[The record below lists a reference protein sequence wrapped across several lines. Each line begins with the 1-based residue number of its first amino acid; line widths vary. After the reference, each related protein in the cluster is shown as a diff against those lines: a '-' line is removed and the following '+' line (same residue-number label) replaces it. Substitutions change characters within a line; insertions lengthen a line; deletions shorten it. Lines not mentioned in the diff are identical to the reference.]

1 MYLPFDP
8 PYPKSIIAYDS
19 TIAPQ
24 CLSHPD
30 LAREDVPEEAEG
42 IVQRFVVNVTVQI
55 SDLIWLSLCQTQKK
69 SLSEAHCDTL
79 FRSSPTNSVRLPRS
93 IPCTKSF
100 SHEKMSL
107 SMGQLRLSIEVNK
120 T

>member
-42 IVQRFVVNVTVQI
+42 IVQRFVINVTVQI
-55 SDLIWLSLCQTQKK
+55 SDLKMRMRMV
-69 SLSEAHCDTL
+69 
-79 FRSSPTNSVRLPRS
+79 RSHDFPMVISRVAPG
-93 IPCTKSF
+93 F
-100 SHEKMSL
+100 SAIARL
-107 SMGQLRLSIEVNK
+107 SMLLAMQVDKRLFIQLHVM
-120 T
+120 